1 MIKVNLIKYYLYK
14 EEKMIEQMY
23 VDLPQQFNTYHSSVS
38 PIVKYCQNH
47 KNKIPTESEKNKLL
61 TYAKQTEFI
70 LMTFHEI
77 IDDLNYDKAKFEQ
90 IVYNFDD
97 DYDLLKSFIKNLN
110 PLIKSHKELIN
121 VSNNILD
128 NLIKAQ
134 NELGIIISKNEY
146 KKI

>member
-1 MIKVNLIKYYLYK
+1 
-14 EEKMIEQMY
+14 MY
-23 VDLPQQFNTYHSSVS
+23 VDLPQLNTYHSSVS
-38 PIVKYCQNH
+38 AIVQYCQNH